1 MENRFCR
8 VFLINDKDQLL
19 VLRTETEN
27 SSIIDEC
34 TNVKMPNG
42 CGTIIKNTIE
52 FTNGVEGVKD
62 HVKESFEY
70 LDQYDRRLAASQHK
84 ELLERIED
92 FLNPNT

>member
-8 VFLINDKDQLL
+8 VFKINDKDQLL
-19 VLRTETEN
+19 VLRTETED

-34 TNVKMPNG
+34 TNVVMPSG

-52 FTNGVEGVKD
+52 FKNGQDGVKD

-70 LDQYDRRLAASQHK
+70 LDGYDRQLAASQHK
-84 ELLERIED
+84 DLLERIEE
-92 FLNPNT
+92 FMNPNA